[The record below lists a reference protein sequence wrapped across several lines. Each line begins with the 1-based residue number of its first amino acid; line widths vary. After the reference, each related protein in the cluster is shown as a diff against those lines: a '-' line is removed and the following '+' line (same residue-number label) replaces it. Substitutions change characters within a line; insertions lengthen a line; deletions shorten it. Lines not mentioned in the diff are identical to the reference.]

1 MSLQSDVAAL
11 LPVIAARAAE
21 TEQARRLPADL
32 AAQMAAAGLFHM
44 MVPRD
49 VGGLECDA
57 WTALQ
62 VMEQVGAADAA
73 AGWCTM
79 IGSTSAYKA
88 GFIEK
93 SVAREVYGA
102 RTGVFG
108 GVFAPMGRAVEEGDG
123 YRVNGRWAWA
133 SGSANC
139 TWLAGGAVIMAD
151 GKPLMLD
158 NGSPDSRMVIFPA
171 AEAELL
177 DTWHSSGLCG
187 TGSGDMVVTDLFVP
201 ASHSVSLMHSAP
213 TADGAL
219 YRFPTFGL
227 LSLGIAAV
235 ALGNA
240 RAAIA
245 DLVALAAGKKPT
257 GGRRTLAE
265 RGMAQADL
273 ARASAG
279 LNAAR
284 AYVQDV
290 VGRAW
295 AEAEAGDD
303 LGTET
308 RAQLRLAATHATR
321 TSAEVARS
329 MYDIAGG
336 DSVFLS
342 SPLQRRFR
350 DAHTMTQHMM
360 VNGSTYELTGRVLF
374 GLPTDAT
381 FI

>member
-1 MSLQSDVAAL
+1 MTLHTDVAAL
-11 LPVIAARAAE
+11 LPEIARRAPE
-21 TEQARRLPADL
+21 TENARRLPADL
-32 AAQMAAAGLFHM
+32 AAKMANAGLFHM
-44 MVPRD
+44 MVPKAI
-49 VGGLECDA
+49 GGLECDA
-57 WTALQ
+57 ATSLSI
-62 VMEQVGAADAA
+62 MRQVGAADAA

-79 IGSTSAYKA
+79 IAATSAYKA
-88 GFIEK
+88 GFLEP
-93 SVAREVYGA
+93 SVAKSIYGA
-102 RTGVFG
+102 RDSIFG
-108 GVFAPMGRAVEEGDG
+108 GVFAPMGRAVVEGDG

-139 TWLAGGAVIMAD
+139 TWLAGGAVIMVD
-151 GKPLMLD
+151 GKPKLLE
-158 NGSPDSRMVIFPA
+158 NGMPDSRMVIFPA

-177 DTWHSSGLCG
+177 DTWHASGLAG
-187 TGSGDMVVTDLFVP
+187 TGSGDMQVTDLFVP
-201 ASHSVSLMHSAP
+201 ASHSVSLMHDSA
-213 TADGAL
+213 TADGPL
-219 YRFPTFGL
+219 FRFPTFGL
-227 LSLGIAAV
+227 LALGIAAV

-240 RAAIA
+240 AAA
-245 DLVALAAGKKPT
+245 VDDLVALAATKKPT

-273 ARASAG
+273 ARATASLSGA
-279 LNAAR
+279 LAF
-284 AYVQDV
+284 VEDV
-290 VGRAW
+290 VGKAW
-295 AEAEAGDD
+295 AEAEAGND

-308 RAQLRLAATHATR
+308 RAGLRLAATHATR
-321 TSAEVARS
+321 TSADVARS

>member
-1 MSLQSDVAAL
+1 MSFETDVAAL
-11 LPVIAARAAE
+11 LPQIAERAPE
-21 TEQARRLPADL
+21 SEQARRLPADL
-32 AAQMAAAGLFHM
+32 AAKMARAGLFHM
-44 MVPRD
+44 MVPGD

-57 WTALQ
+57 ATALA
-62 VMEQVGAADAA
+62 MMRRVGAADAA

-79 IGSTSAYKA
+79 IAATSGYKA
-88 GFIEK
+88 GFLEK
-93 SVAREVYGA
+93 SVARQVYGA
-102 RTGVFG
+102 RDGIYG
-108 GVFAPMGRAVEEGDG
+108 GVFAPMGRAEVEGDG

-139 TWLAGGAVIMAD
+139 NWLGGGAVILRD
-151 GKPLMLD
+151 GKPNKLD
-158 NGSPDSRMVIFPA
+158 SGMPETRMVIFPA
-171 AEAELL
+171 SEAELI
-177 DTWHSSGLCG
+177 DTWHSTGLCG
-187 TGSGDMVVTDLFVP
+187 TGSGDMQVTDLLVP
-201 ASHSVSLMHSAP
+201 ASHSVSLSHDAS
-213 TADGAL
+213 TADGPL

-227 LSLGIAAV
+227 LALGIAAV

-240 RAAIA
+240 AAAID

-273 ARASAG
+273 ARATASLSAAQA
-279 LNAAR
+279 LVDDA
-284 AYVQDV
+284 
-290 VGRAW
+290 VGQAW
-295 AEAEAGDD
+295 AEAEAGDE
-303 LGTET
+303 LGIGT
-308 RAQLRLAATHATR
+308 RARLRLAATHATR
-321 TSAEVARS
+321 TSADVARG
-329 MYDIAGG
+329 MYDLAGG